1 MDAAPVKPTGITHDA
16 AARLVGIPP
25 GELEKLVS
33 SGLVRRNDRN
43 SYSVPVLVGDYAD
56 YLRTQDEKHPTQS
69 DLAIHLDLSDRSIR
83 ELEQKLNLPPDYSR
97 AAFRVAYL
105 RNLREVA
112 AGRASQ
118 VADSLD
124 LAAERAA
131 LAKAQRVGQEIK
143 NAVAQG
149 EFAPVG
155 LLGDVLA
162 AASAAV
168 VDRFDGLPGQLRKA
182 CPDLPAEA
190 REAIEKTIASARNE
204 WIRSSA
210 ELAIARMDELADTG
224 DEADLFD
231 AEDAPP

>member
-1 MDAAPVKPTGITHDA
+1 MAAIDELLRMRVSQADF
-16 AARLVGIPP
+16 ARLIGVSEARVSQMVADGIIPAG
-25 GELEKLVS
+25 GEL
-33 SGLVRRNDRN
+33 GLW
-43 SYSVPVLVGDYAD
+43 
-56 YLRTQDEKHPTQS
+56 
-69 DLAIHLDLSDRSIR
+69 LALYCER
-83 ELEQKLNLPPDYSR
+83 
-97 AAFRVAYL
+97 
-105 RNLREVA
+105 LREQA
-112 AGRASQ
+112 AGRGQ
-118 VADSLD
+118 ELTI
-124 LAAERAA
+124 ERAA
-131 LAKAQRVGQEIK
+131 LAKAQRIGQEIK

-210 ELAIARMDELADTG
+210 ELAIARMDDLADTG